1 MIKFVKGAGEMGKIA
16 IEDMGKFKELY
27 ETAKEMRMDSFVF
40 KGKFIPLSYAKYVLK
55 CMGSK
60 YNENR

>member
-1 MIKFVKGAGEMGKIA
+1 MGKIA

-40 KGKFIPLSYAKYVLK
+40 KGKFIPVSYAKYVLK
-55 CMGSK
+55 CMESK